1 MPPAESRL
9 KGDLLTHKLIIYLAG
24 RMGDAIAYEGLS
36 DVADF
41 TREDSEHVE
50 RFYFAARELVGVGI
64 FGVELASVSGQAT
77 HGLHLC
83 VRDFYDP
90 FIKHFL
96 AIVCGVYLYR

>member
-1 MPPAESRL
+1 MTVPPAESRL

-50 RFYFAARELVGVGI
+50 RFYFARYFEGTPLSR
-64 FGVELASVSGQAT
+64 LL
-77 HGLHLC
+77 GL
-83 VRDFYDP
+83 
-90 FIKHFL
+90 
-96 AIVCGVYLYR
+96 